1 MGSKQVN
8 HAMDQV
14 YIYRS
19 LLSPL
24 EATDNSGRND
34 RSLRGA
40 DVNKLGMLS
49 SRSDYARMGDRREEG
64 GQDDFSTW
72 SVAIFQ
78 SLNRKGEKFNIRK
91 NSKIILRLF
100 QHWFNHKLTALP
112 PQGLLSKLPQNE
124 SLKAECALPTS
135 RDGKSEVS
143 LQSHTLLLK
152 ALCQTVLCLPGFGD
166 SSDSVTSDLFLSLQS
181 LLLPLTVLSV
191 RPCLSL
197 LPIRVY
203 PKYRVSS

>member
-40 DVNKLGMLS
+40 DANKLGMLS

-64 GQDDFSTW
+64 G
-72 SVAIFQ
+72 
-78 SLNRKGEKFNIRK
+78 
-91 NSKIILRLF
+91 
-100 QHWFNHKLTALP
+100 
-112 PQGLLSKLPQNE
+112 
-124 SLKAECALPTS
+124 
-135 RDGKSEVS
+135 
-143 LQSHTLLLK
+143 
-152 ALCQTVLCLPGFGD
+152 
-166 SSDSVTSDLFLSLQS
+166 
-181 LLLPLTVLSV
+181 
-191 RPCLSL
+191 
-197 LPIRVY
+197 
-203 PKYRVSS
+203 